1 MYNNKKTFTRNRL
14 SHYIRIASGISL
26 MALGSVAW
34 AQEEG
39 KDQTEADKSVE
50 EIQVTGQR
58 LSIMSAQDLKRD
70 ADQIVDSIVASD
82 IGKLPDRSVTEA
94 LQRIPGVSIT
104 RFKTLGDPEHFS
116 AEGSGVM
123 VRGLTMVRSELN
135 GRDSFT
141 ADGGR
146 ALSFQD
152 VPPELMAGVDVYKNQ
167 SADLIE
173 GGLGGSI
180 NLRTKKPFDYDG
192 QELSFTVEGNYGDFV
207 EKTSPSGSALFSNRW
222 NTGEGEV
229 GVLLDFAYSEA
240 ATRTDGVYTRAFF
253 PRDNIVDGQTV
264 YIPRGADWRSYEFDR
279 ERQGTYGVVQWRV
292 NDTTEMSFQVFNS
305 QYAEFWDESS
315 IFVDNWPLDI
325 VPAEGTE
332 FSYDENGVFQQGRL
346 ASTTGAI
353 PMGAAA
359 RFQDR
364 ESETTDLSYN
374 LTWQPN
380 DSWNFNFDLQH
391 VMAETRSLDATVA
404 TGIEL
409 DYLEVDLTGERPQ
422 MRTNSELLGD
432 PSNYYMAF
440 TMDNRT
446 DNEAEETALRLDA
459 KYDFEAGAIQ
469 GVKFGVRFTDVTSEN
484 HDTGYDWQP
493 IYQQWM
499 RWWALDGMAPM
510 PSADASQLSLNT
522 LDNFYRGKGTHPGVF
537 MTPNIALAAGF
548 PQSFLDLHQQAA
560 DSGNFLCPDRCGQ
573 GLRAIRDIN
582 DVAYT
587 NLQDEKTSAVYA
599 MTYFGW
605 DDLQYPVSG
614 NLGVRVVNTDM
625 STSGSTIFPS
635 TSTDSMGGQGFYS
648 APQPLDVDNKYTRAL
663 PSMNV
668 KIELSEELQMRF
680 AAARAMTRPAYG
692 ELQAYQQLSADLP
705 GGMTLEDQPE
715 LNDFLLTADLYDN
728 PNLKP
733 TMADQFDLS
742 LEWYFNDRG
751 GMAHINVFYKD
762 ISDLISREFV
772 VEEYGGWDYSVA
784 RPTNNGSGTLQGAEL
799 GWKMFFDQ
807 LPEPFNGLGIDATYT
822 YIDSKMELEE
832 VSQPVDTDFS
842 SYADLPF
849 TGISQDAYNL
859 TAMYEK
865 GPFSA
870 RLAYNWRSRFLMG
883 VGQNGFNGDVN
894 GLWRLPVYN
903 DDYGQLDA
911 SVEYHINDNLAL
923 SLQAI
928 NIGNAETVLIADQNA
943 AGDHTSS
950 YVNDTTY
957 ILRMSAH
964 F

>member
-1 MYNNKKTFTRNRL
+1 MYNNKKAFARSTL
-14 SHYIRIASGISL
+14 SYYIRVASGVSL
-26 MALGSVAW
+26 MALGSVAL
-34 AQEEG
+34 AQEEVG
-39 KDQTEADKSVE
+39 EEDESAQSVE
-50 EIQVTGQR
+50 EISVTGQR

-82 IGKLPDRSVTEA
+82 IGQLPDRSVTEA

-104 RFKTLGDPEHFS
+104 RFKSLGDPEHFS

-173 GGLGGSI
+173 GGLGGTV

-192 QELSFTVEGNYGDFV
+192 SEMAFTAEGNYGDFV
-207 EKTSPSGSALFSNRW
+207 EKTSPSASALVSNRW
-222 NTGEGEV
+222 NVGQGEV

-240 ATRTDGVYTRAFF
+240 ATRTDGVYTRALF

-279 ERQGTYGVVQWRV
+279 ERQGAYGVVQWRL

-325 VPAEGTE
+325 IPADGTE
-332 FSYDENGVFQQGRL
+332 FTYDDNGVFRKGRL
-346 ASTTGAI
+346 ASTSGAI

-380 DSWNFNFDLQH
+380 DSWNVNFDLQH
-391 VMAETRSLDATVA
+391 VMADTRSLDATVA

-409 DYLEVDLTGERPQ
+409 DYLEVDLTGGRPQ
-422 MRTNSELLGD
+422 MSTNSELLGD

-446 DNEAEETALRLDA
+446 QNEAEETAVRLDA
-459 KYDFEAGAIQ
+459 TYDFEAGPIRGA
-469 GVKFGVRFTDVTSEN
+469 KFGVRFTDTTSEN

-510 PSADASQLSLNT
+510 PSADGSQLSLNT
-522 LDNFYRGKGTHPGVF
+522 LDNFYRGKGAHPGVF
-537 MTPNIALAAGF
+537 MTPNISLAAGF

-573 GLRAIRDIN
+573 GLRETRDIN
-582 DVAYT
+582 DIAYT

-605 DDLQYPVSG
+605 DELQYPVSG
-614 NLGVRVVNTDM
+614 NLGVRVVSTDM
-625 STSGSTIFPS
+625 STNGSTIYPS
-635 TSTDSMGGQGFYS
+635 TVTDIAGNQGFYRDPE
-648 APQPLDVDNKYTRAL
+648 ALAVDNKYTRAL
-663 PSMNV
+663 PSLNV
-668 KIELSEELQMRF
+668 KMELSEELQLRF
-680 AAARAMTRPAYG
+680 AAARAMTRPAFG
-692 ELQAYQQLSADLP
+692 ELQAYQQLSANLP
-705 GGMTLEDQPE
+705 NGIGMEDEPE
-715 LNDFLLTADLYDN
+715 MSDFLLTADLYDN

-742 LEWYFNDRG
+742 LEWYFNEHG
-751 GMAHINVFYKD
+751 GMAHMNVFYKD
-762 ISDLISREFV
+762 ITDLISREFV
-772 VEEYGGWDYSVA
+772 QEEYNGWTYSVA
-784 RPTNNGSGTLQGAEL
+784 RPTNNGDGTLRGAEL
-799 GWKMFFDQ
+799 GWKKFFDQ

-822 YIDSKMELEE
+822 YIDSKMALEDI
-832 VSQPVDTDFS
+832 SQPVDTDFS

-849 TGISQDAYNL
+849 TGISRNAYNL
-859 TAMYEK
+859 TGMYEY

-870 RLAYNWRSRFLMG
+870 RLAYNWRSKFLMG

-894 GLWRLPVYN
+894 GQWRLPVYN

-911 SVEYHINDNLAL
+911 SVEYRINDNLAL

-928 NIGNAETVLIADQNA
+928 NIANAETVLIADQNA
-943 AGDHTSS
+943 AGDHQSS

-957 ILRMSAH
+957 IMRMTAT

>member
-1 MYNNKKTFTRNRL
+1 MYNYKKTFTRNRL
-14 SHYIRIASGISL
+14 YHYIRVASGISL

-222 NTGEGEV
+222 NTGVGEV

-380 DSWNFNFDLQH
+380 DSWSFNFDLQH

-587 NLQDEKTSAVYA
+587 NLLDEKTSAVYA

-605 DDLQYPVSG
+605 DNLQYPVSG
-614 NLGVRVVNTDM
+614 NIGVRVVNTDM

-635 TSTDSMGGQGFYS
+635 TSTDSMGSQGFYN

-668 KIELSEELQMRF
+668 KVELSEELQMRF

-715 LNDFLLTADLYDN
+715 LSDFLLTADLYDN

-733 TMADQFDLS
+733 TMADQFDVS

-772 VEEYGGWDYSVA
+772 IEEYGGWNYSVA

-822 YIDSKMELEE
+822 YIDSKMELED